1 MKSSGRL
8 KKLSEAL
15 LYSLHFELY
24 SRESITNNL
33 MERMADMQAFEI
45 GMNEA
50 GQRLDK
56 YLGKLM
62 PSAPKSFLY
71 KMLRKKNIV
80 LNDRKAGGSE
90 KTQVGDIVKLYLAD
104 DTIRQMR
111 EVHSLKEAADS
122 QSENQDRMKVRKS
135 GSQATTS
142 FPLELLYQDEHI
154 MLVNKPQGILSQKSA
169 PSDVSMVELIID
181 YLTETGRLSAEQ
193 LKTFHP
199 SVVNRLDR
207 NTSGILCAGISL
219 PGSQELSALFRA
231 RTMKKEYLC
240 VVKGRLKKSMHLK
253 GYLVKNHKTN
263 QVQIYNE
270 QPGDLETAY
279 IETIFTPLCVGGHY
293 TLICADLVTGR
304 SHQIRAHLASIGYP
318 IAGDAKYGDVQ
329 INRIIKKK
337 YNISCQ
343 CLHAWRMTFPKLSG
357 ALSGLSERQIT
368 APLPEAFHR
377 LLEGEHLSWQ
387 HGLAE
392 D

>member
-1 MKSSGRL
+1 
-8 KKLSEAL
+8 
-15 LYSLHFELY
+15 
-24 SRESITNNL
+24 
-33 MERMADMQAFEI
+33 MADMQAFEI
-45 GMNEA
+45 GVNEA

-80 LNDRKAGGSE
+80 LNDRKAEGSE
-90 KTQVGDIVKLYLAD
+90 KTQIGDIVKLYLAD

-111 EVHSLKEAADS
+111 EVHLYSPRKTASPAEMRSLEI
-122 QSENQDRMKVRKS
+122 
-135 GSQATTS
+135 
-142 FPLELLYQDEHI
+142 LYQDEHV
-154 MLVNKPQGILSQKSA
+154 MLVNKPQGLLSQKSV
-169 PSDVSMVELIID
+169 PTDVSMVELIID
-181 YLTETGRLSAEQ
+181 DLMKKSLLSAEQ

-240 VVKGRLKKSMHLK
+240 VVKGCLKKNMHLR
-253 GYLVKNHKTN
+253 GYLAKNHKNN
-263 QVQIYNE
+263 QVRIYNE
-270 QPGDLETAY
+270 QPKDMEAAY
-279 IETIFTPLCVGGHY
+279 IETIFTPLRVGGDY

-304 SHQIRAHLASIGYP
+304 SHQIRAHLASIGHP
-318 IAGDAKYGDVQ
+318 IVGDAKYGDVQ
-329 INRIIKKK
+329 INRIMKKK
-337 YNISCQ
+337 YDISCQ
-343 CLHAWRMTFPKLSG
+343 CLHAWRMTFPELSG
-357 ALSGLSERQIT
+357 VLLGLSEQQIT
-368 APLPEAFHR
+368 APLPERFQK

-387 HGLAE
+387 PGPAE